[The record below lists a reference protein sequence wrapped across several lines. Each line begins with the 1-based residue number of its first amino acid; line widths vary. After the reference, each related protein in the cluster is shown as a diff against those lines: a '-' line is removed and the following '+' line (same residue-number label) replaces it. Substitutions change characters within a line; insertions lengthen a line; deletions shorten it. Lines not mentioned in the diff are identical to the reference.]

1 MPCAVARCRPTR
13 LRAASTWVTVADTF
27 YYAGHRPQRRGS
39 DWMDR
44 DDPAYRGQSEYTG
57 SFLRV
62 YDAVILGFFL
72 RFVWRC
78 PTSRLVE
85 GYRQHIRDRHLDVGP
100 GTGYFI
106 ERSGL
111 PDGSRVTILDPNQNV
126 LDYATRR
133 LSRLEVTAVRADVLK
148 PLPVHG
154 SFNSAALH
162 GVIHCLPGP
171 LARKA
176 AAVTNV
182 AAVLAPDGVLFG
194 MSILGLS
201 GPQTWLSRLVL
212 GTLNRRGTFDNLTDT
227 EEGLKEIL
235 GASFEQVELETVGS
249 VAIFVATH
257 PRMAGPHPSPSHS
270 LGTPARGPLLF

>member
-1 MPCAVARCRPTR
+1 
-13 LRAASTWVTVADTF
+13 
-27 YYAGHRPQRRGS
+27 
-39 DWMDR
+39 MDR
-44 DDPAYRGQSEYTG
+44 DDPAYRGQSEYTRF
-57 SFLRV
+57 FLRM
-62 YDAVILGFFL
+62 YDAVVLGLFL

-111 PDGSRVTILDPNQNV
+111 PNGSQVTLLDPNQNV

-133 LSRLEVTAVRADVLK
+133 LPRLEVTAVQADVLK
-148 PLPVHG
+148 PLPVDG
-154 SFNSAALH
+154 PFSSAALH

-182 AAVLAPDGVLFG
+182 ADVLARDGVLFG
-194 MSILGLS
+194 MSVLGSS
-201 GPQTWLSRLVL
+201 GPHTWLSRLML
-212 GTLNRRGTFDNLTDT
+212 ASLNRRGTFDNLTETAD
-227 EEGLKEIL
+227 GLKDIL
-235 GASFEQVELETVGS
+235 AASFEQVELETVGS
-249 VAIFVATH
+249 VAIFVATN
-257 PRMAGPHPSPSHS
+257 PRRAGAA
-270 LGTPARGPLLF
+270 LPA